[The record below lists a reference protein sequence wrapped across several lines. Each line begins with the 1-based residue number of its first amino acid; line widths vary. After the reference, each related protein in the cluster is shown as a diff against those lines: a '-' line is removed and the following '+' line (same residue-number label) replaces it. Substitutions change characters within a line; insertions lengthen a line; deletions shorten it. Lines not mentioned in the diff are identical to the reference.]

1 VSGILDPP
9 AVIESASPWRS
20 ARFRWYYAGSVTSWL
35 GSAMAPIGLA
45 FAVLAFAGSSSAL
58 GLVLA
63 ARSIP
68 LICFM
73 ILGGAVADRMSR
85 GRLLILSNLGSGVT
99 QGAVA
104 ALILGGS
111 RNLAAIVILEVAN
124 GTCSAFTTPAMAGL
138 VPQLISAGSRQSANS
153 LLSSARALTGITG
166 RSLAGVA
173 VAAAGGGWAIAFD
186 AATFLAAAICATR
199 LGQLAAPQAAV
210 PQAAPASLLRD
221 IRAGW
226 AAFRRVRWIWV
237 GSVSVTVANCIQAGI
252 WTVLGPA
259 TAVHAIGPAAWGVVL
274 SAQAA
279 GLFVMSAAMY
289 RLKPR
294 HLLRFGCLC
303 LPVAALPLISLSLSA
318 NVGVLCAA
326 AFIGGLS
333 IDALNVAWTTSLQ
346 THVPTELLSRV
357 SAIDNV
363 GAFAAIPVGQIA
375 VSPLAALAGATRV
388 EIFGGLLFAA
398 MALLPLA
405 VPEVRAL
412 RQPSNELGGRNH
424 RATPRITESNI
435 AAGSARR

>member
-1 VSGILDPP
+1 MQATLDRP
-9 AVIESASPWRS
+9 AVTESPSPWQS

-45 FAVLAFAGSSSAL
+45 FAVLSFSKSTGAL

-73 ILGGAVADRMSR
+73 VLGGAVADRISR
-85 GRLLILSNLGSGVT
+85 SRLLTLSNLGSGMT

-104 ALILGGS
+104 ALLLAGS
-111 RNLAAIVILEVAN
+111 RNLWLIVILEAAN
-124 GTCSAFTTPAMAGL
+124 GTCAAFTAPAMAGI
-138 VPQLISAGSRQSANS
+138 VPQLISAGGQQPANS
-153 LLSSARALTGITG
+153 LLSAAKALTSIAG
-166 RSLAGVA
+166 RPLAGLVVVA
-173 VAAAGGGWAIAFD
+173 VGGGWAIALD
-186 AATFLAAAICATR
+186 AASFLVAAICASR
-199 LGQLAAPQAAV
+199 LGALTPQS
-210 PQAAPASLLRD
+210 APANLLKD

-226 AAFRRVRWIWV
+226 AVFRRVRWIWV
-237 GSVSVTVANCIQAGI
+237 GSLSVMLANCVQAGV

-259 TAVHAIGPAAWGVVL
+259 TVMHTVGPAAWGLVL
-274 SAQAA
+274 GAGAA

-294 HLLRFGCLC
+294 YLLRFGYVC
-303 LPVAALPLISLSLSA
+303 LPFAALPLITLGLST
-318 NVGVLCAA
+318 NVFVLCAV

-346 THVPTELLSRV
+346 THVPGGMISRV

-363 GAFAAIPVGQIA
+363 GAFAAIPVGQVA
-375 VSPLAALAGATRV
+375 VSPVAAVAGTTRV
-388 EIFGGLLFAA
+388 EMFGGLLFAV
-398 MALLPLA
+398 MAALPMV

-412 RQPSNELGGRNH
+412 RQPGRE
-424 RATPRITESNI
+424 RDRGRGAAPGI
-435 AAGSARR
+435 AGTNLAGN